1 VHDSRPFKAN
11 KPAISMS
18 RPAQNY
24 QDDFIFSPV
33 NTHKHGLITKD
44 VFKYFNRDIIQKDK
58 LTNLNLKGKVAGA
71 KDEEVENFLR
81 DFKQGDK
88 KVSLLARYSKRASKL
103 VV

>member
-1 VHDSRPFKAN
+1 MRRPL
-11 KPAISMS
+11 P
-18 RPAQNY
+18 NY

-44 VFKYFNRDIIQKDK
+44 VFKYFNKDIIQKDK
-58 LTNLNLKGKVAGA
+58 LTSLQFKVKPAGG

-81 DFKQGDK
+81 DFKHGDK
-88 KVSLLARYSKRASKL
+88 KVSLLARYSKRVSKL